1 MIELPEAYAIADDLE
16 KEILGKTIIDL
27 GGNYTDHKF
36 TFYEG
41 NPNSYKELLVGKKVT
56 GIIKRN
62 YYVEIVIENYRLTF
76 RDGANIRYYQKPT
89 KLKKSKLLITF
100 ADHQCNNINVLFYW
114 TF

>member
-76 RDGANIRYYQKPT
+76 RDGANIRYYQK
-89 KLKKSKLLITF
+89 L
-100 ADHQCNNINVLFYW
+100 N
-114 TF
+114 

>member
-1 MIELPEAYAIADDLE
+1 MCIRDR
-16 KEILGKTIIDL
+16 
-27 GGNYTDHKF
+27 
-36 TFYEG
+36 
-41 NPNSYKELLVGKKVT
+41 T

-100 ADHQCNNINVLFYW
+100 ADQSFINVTTVSYTHLDVYKRQR
-114 TF
+114 

>member
-36 TFYEG
+36 TFMKEI
-41 NPNSYKELLVGKKVT
+41 NSYKELLVGKKVT

-76 RDGANIRYYQKPT
+76 RDGANIRYYQKT
-89 KLKKSKLLITF
+89 
-100 ADHQCNNINVLFYW
+100 N
-114 TF
+114 